1 MKTMTRCRAS
11 VLAALALVAHSSPV
25 KAEQEFTDLVS
36 KVMPSVVNIAIL
48 GKGQR
53 VKIDQSGGDLAYA
66 TYVVEYVGAG
76 SIVDPS
82 GLIITNR
89 HVIKD
94 AYEIDVTLSDGA
106 SYKGQ
111 LLGLVVEPISRS

>member
-1 MKTMTRCRAS
+1 MTKRLTS
-11 VLAALALVAHSSPV
+11 TFAALGVALIAYSSPAR
-25 KAEQEFTDLVS
+25 AEQEFTDLVA
-36 KVMPSVVNIAIL
+36 KVMPSVVNIAIEAM
-48 GKGQR
+48 GQR
-53 VKIDQSGGDLAYA
+53 VKLDESGGDLAYA

-76 SIVDPS
+76 SIVDAS

-111 LLGLVVEPISRS
+111 LPGLVVEPISRS

>member
-53 VKIDQSGGDLAYA
+53 VKIDQSGGD
-66 TYVVEYVGAG
+66 
-76 SIVDPS
+76 
-82 GLIITNR
+82 
-89 HVIKD
+89 
-94 AYEIDVTLSDGA
+94 
-106 SYKGQ
+106 
-111 LLGLVVEPISRS
+111 